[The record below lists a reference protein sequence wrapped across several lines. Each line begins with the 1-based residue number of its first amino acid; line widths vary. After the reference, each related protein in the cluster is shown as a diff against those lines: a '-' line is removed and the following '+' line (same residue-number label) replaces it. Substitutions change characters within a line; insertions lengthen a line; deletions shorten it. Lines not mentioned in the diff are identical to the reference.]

1 MHQGDDT
8 IINKRIYP
16 KEGNYDKTKWKTIL
30 AVEPKAFFDKYLSQY
45 PGDTHAVQPVVVFS
59 HKPLETFAEISEV
72 CKVMDIA
79 VSICLLMFTQICAS
93 AFLLYVNLSFPSI
106 FLMFF

>member
-1 MHQGDDT
+1 MYQGDDT

-79 VSICLLMFTQICAS
+79 VRIYLRSYILRYVLMHFYSMALYHFTHI
-93 AFLLYVNLSFPSI
+93 Y
-106 FLMFF
+106 